1 MKIIQPINK
10 SALIIAIASFILG
23 TILLLFFLISPS
35 AILVDIGIFYILI
48 ALVLNTIT
56 FIGLI
61 PNSFINYQYNKENLI
76 TILLVALNIPVAFG
90 YVIIVLNNPFN
101 NLL

>member
-10 SALIIAIASFILG
+10 SALIIATASFILG
-23 TILLLFFLISPS
+23 TMLLLFFLISPS
-35 AILVDIGIFYILI
+35 GILVDIGLVYILI

-61 PNSFINYQYNKENLI
+61 TNSFINYQYNKENI
-76 TILLVALNIPVAFG
+76 TTILLVTLNIPIAFG